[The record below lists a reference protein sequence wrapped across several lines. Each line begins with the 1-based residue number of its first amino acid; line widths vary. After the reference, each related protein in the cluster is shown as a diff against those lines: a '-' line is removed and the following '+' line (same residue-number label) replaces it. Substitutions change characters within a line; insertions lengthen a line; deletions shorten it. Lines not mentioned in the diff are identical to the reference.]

1 MALTPLNENLGR
13 TRAAHLLRRT
23 VFGATLA
30 EVDSFAALTPTEA
43 LTLLFKDGLESPL
56 PPIDPA
62 TGSEWMVS
70 GTSDANSE
78 NLDSLFLRWHIGQMC
93 GGLAP
98 NEDKLAHIFRE
109 KMVLFLHTHFTT
121 KKSTVS
127 NSRSLYYQNELFRR
141 FAFDKNLL
149 VEPED
154 PLETPIQLN
163 FKSLVIKVCVDN
175 AMLKFL
181 DGRLNVKGNPNENFA
196 RELLELYSAGR
207 GLEGSDKNSEFD
219 GDYGTFT
226 EQDVQ
231 EGAKILSGFDV
242 DPNFSV
248 IDPDTGLPTGRIR
261 GNGNIANQH
270 DNNTKEL
277 SIRFNNAVIAPNPEL
292 LVGGEATRESAL
304 DEIQQFMDAIF
315 DQEETAKHI
324 CRKIYRFFGYHE
336 ITEEIHAGIITD
348 LAQIFIASDFKIQ
361 PVLEAFFSS
370 REFYE
375 GAAGLED
382 DVYGSIIKSPID
394 LVLGHART
402 FEINLPHY
410 LNNPTEFYEATGFM
424 LDRIGDMGLDYY
436 EPFEVAG
443 YSAYHQYPI
452 YYRGWITTNYL
463 TQRYSYFQKVSSGM
477 MDETQVELLA
487 PIDYVVKNLDF
498 TLASNARDLV
508 AEVCK
513 QLLSVSSNVSFG
525 DDASE
530 LTEERLSYFLN
541 AFLLTFAI
549 DENPEEAWTIRWT
562 NGFDPEVVSRQLQ
575 DLFNAILQ
583 SPEYQLM

>member
-23 VFGATLA
+23 VFGATQA
-30 EVDSFAALTPTEA
+30 EVDTFAALTPTEA

-78 NLDSLFLRWHIGQMC
+78 NLDNLFLRWHLGQMA
-93 GGLAP
+93 GGIATE
-98 NEDKLAHIFRE
+98 EDKLAHIFKE
-109 KMVLFLHTHFTT
+109 KLVLFLHTHFTT
-121 KKSTVS
+121 KKSSVS
-127 NSRSLYYQNELFRR
+127 NSRSLYFQNELFRK
-141 FAFDKNLL
+141 FAFDKNLEA
-149 VEPED
+149 EPLD
-154 PLETPIQLN
+154 PLEPPIELN
-163 FKSLVIKVCVDN
+163 FKSLVVKVSVDN
-175 AMLKFL
+175 AMLRFL
-181 DGRLNVKGNPNENFA
+181 DGRLNVKGNPNENYA

-207 GLEGSDKNSEFD
+207 GLEGSDKNVEFE

-231 EGAKILSGFDV
+231 AGAKILSGFELD
-242 DPNFSV
+242 DTFTT
-248 IDPDTGLPTGRIR
+248 IDPDTGLPTGKLR
-261 GNGNIANQH
+261 GNSNIANQH
-270 DNNTKEL
+270 DNSIKEL
-277 SIRFNNAVIAPNPEL
+277 SARFSNTVITPNPEL
-292 LVGGEATRESAL
+292 LLGGEPTRESTL
-304 DEIQQFMDAIF
+304 DEIQQFVDAIF
-315 DQEETAKHI
+315 NNEETALHI
-324 CRKIYRFFGYHE
+324 CRKLYRFFGYHE
-336 ITEEIHAGIITD
+336 ITEEIHSGIISD
-348 LAQIFIASDFKIQ
+348 MAQVFIDSNFKIQ

-375 GAAGLED
+375 GASGVED

-402 FEINLPHY
+402 FELQLPHY
-410 LNNPTEFYEATGFM
+410 LNNAADFFETTGFM
-424 LDRIGDMGLDYY
+424 LGRISDMGLDYY

-443 YSAYHQYPI
+443 YSAYHQFPI

-463 TQRYSYFQKVSSGM
+463 TQRYSYFQKVSQGM
-477 MDETQVELLA
+477 MNDIPVSLLA
-487 PIDYVVKNLDF
+487 PISYVENNLTF
-498 TLASNARDLV
+498 ATASNARNLV
-508 AEVCK
+508 EEVCK
-513 QLLSVSSNVSFG
+513 QLLAVSSNVSFG
-525 DDASE
+525 DDTSE
-530 LTEERLSYFLN
+530 LTEERLTYFLN

-562 NGFDPEVVSRQLQ
+562 NGFDPEVVTRQLQ